1 MKQIREIRNS
11 KAGKTLFANF
21 AYLSLLQIANY
32 VFPLLTLPYV
42 VRIVGVENYGYISFA
57 LAVVM
62 GFTTIVD
69 FGFNYTATRDVAR
82 SKDDLDEVSKIFSNV
97 FWVRIILLL
106 ICVIPFSVLVYAIP
120 MLYNM
125 RIVLFTTVLLLPG
138 YIMFPTWLFQGLE
151 KMKYIT
157 ILNILA
163 KSVFTFSI
171 FIFLQKSE
179 QYYFQPLFNS
189 IGYMIA
195 GIVSFIII
203 IWKWRIKLLKP
214 NIVGIKQTV
223 SGSFDIFI
231 NQLFPNLYNSFSVL
245 FLGTVHGTISNGIYD
260 AGVKLAN
267 IVLQLF
273 NLISR
278 TFFPFLSRKIEYH
291 SLYAKWLMFLI
302 LILSILLFVFSPIL
316 IDLIFSNKF
325 KDANVVSKIMSISIF
340 FLVLSEV
347 YGTNYLILIGKEKL
361 LRNITL
367 ISSIIGFILS
377 IPLVYYLDYVG
388 VAITVFVVRFLL
400 GIFSFYYS
408 RKIYKYEVSN
418 S

>member
-42 VRIVGVENYGYISFA
+42 VRIVGVENYGYISFS

-62 GFTTIVD
+62 WFTTIVD

>member
-1 MKQIREIRNS
+1 M
-11 KAGKTLFANF
+11 
-21 AYLSLLQIANY
+21 
-32 VFPLLTLPYV
+32 
-42 VRIVGVENYGYISFA
+42 
-57 LAVVM
+57 
-62 GFTTIVD
+62 
-69 FGFNYTATRDVAR
+69 
-82 SKDDLDEVSKIFSNV
+82 
-97 FWVRIILLL
+97 
-106 ICVIPFSVLVYAIP
+106 
-120 MLYNM
+120 
-125 RIVLFTTVLLLPG
+125 
-138 YIMFPTWLFQGLE
+138 
-151 KMKYIT
+151 
-157 ILNILA
+157 
-163 KSVFTFSI
+163 
-171 FIFLQKSE
+171 
-179 QYYFQPLFNS
+179 
-189 IGYMIA
+189 
-195 GIVSFIII
+195 
-203 IWKWRIKLLKP
+203 
-214 NIVGIKQTV
+214 
-223 SGSFDIFI
+223 
-231 NQLFPNLYNSFSVL
+231 